1 MKEGHSEAGKEV
13 QKEGNANVQTE
24 RICVRLHVIVNVLLS
39 LH

>member
-1 MKEGHSEAGKEV
+1 MKEGHSEAG
-13 QKEGNANVQTE
+13 KEGNANVQTE